1 VRCVT
6 QMCGIVG
13 YVGGKRA
20 QPILMDSLKRLE
32 YRGYD
37 SAGIAVVGEGVQL
50 FKAKGE
56 IAVLEASM
64 PEMEGTVGIAHTRW
78 ATQGKPTSENAHPFV
93 GCNNKIAIVH
103 NGIITNFMEL
113 RESLIADGH
122 KFTSDTDTE
131 VFAHLV
137 EMNLDDGDLMDAVR
151 SALKRIEG
159 TYAFAVVADGRA
171 EVVAA
176 RNESPLVVGLGNGE
190 NFVASDVTALLKH
203 TNKVVYV
210 LDGEMV
216 RITRDAVTITDLEGN
231 PVERKP
237 ERIAWS
243 LEDAEKSGY
252 PHFMLKEIFEQPKAI
267 HESLLGRLESIDA
280 EGWFFQEQSFSSV
293 KIVACG
299 TSYHAGLVGKY
310 VIEELA
316 RVPTTVQI
324 SSEYRYSTAARE
336 NPLVLLITQSGE
348 TLDTIA
354 AAREARKRG
363 NRTVAIVNVVDS
375 AISREVDHVI
385 YTRAGPEISV
395 AATKTF
401 VTQLIVL
408 YLIAMELGIKG
419 RSLTAQ
425 ARKSVTGQLRNLPR
439 AVQDVL
445 NQAQTI
451 EALANKYHKAR
462 DMFFMGRNI
471 HYPISLEGA
480 LKTKEISYIHG
491 EGYPAGELKH
501 GPLALLS
508 EDSPV
513 VAIAAKDHT
522 YEKMIGNISEVSARA
537 SPVIAIA
544 VKGDT
549 EIGKFADDVIYLKEI
564 PPLFLPVPVITALQL
579 WAYYLAKAR
588 GCPIDKPR
596 NIAKTVTVE

>member
-1 VRCVT
+1 
-6 QMCGIVG
+6 MCGIVG

-20 QPILMDSLKRLE
+20 QPILLDSLKRLE

-37 SAGIAVVGEGVQL
+37 SAGIAVVGEGIQL
-50 FKAKGE
+50 FKTKGE
-56 IAVLEASM
+56 IAVLEQSM

-78 ATQGKPTSENAHPFV
+78 ATQGKPTSENAHPFG
-93 GCNNKIAIVH
+93 GCGPQVAVVH
-103 NGIITNFMEL
+103 NGIIANFMTL
-113 RESLIADGH
+113 RESLVADGH
-122 KFTSDTDTE
+122 KFSSDTDTE

-137 EMNLDDGDLMDAVR
+137 EMNLGGGSLVDAVR
-151 SALKRIEG
+151 AALVRIEG
-159 TYAFAVVADGRA
+159 TYAFAVVAEGRD

-176 RNESPLVVGLGNGE
+176 RNESPLVIGLGNGE
-190 NFVASDVTALLKH
+190 NFLASDVTALLKH
-203 TNKVVYV
+203 TNKVVYIM
-210 LDGEMV
+210 DGEVV
-216 RITRDAVTITDLEGN
+216 RITRESVTIVDREGN
-231 PVERKP
+231 PVERAP
-237 ERIAWS
+237 ERVAWS
-243 LEDAEKSGY
+243 LEDAEKGGY
-252 PHFMLKEIFEQPKAI
+252 PHFMLKEIFEQPSAI
-267 HESLLGRLESIDA
+267 HESLLGRMDTGDSEDS
-280 EGWFFQEQSFSSV
+280 FFQGQTFSSV

-310 VIEELA
+310 IIEELA
-316 RVPTTVQI
+316 RIPTTVQI

-336 NPLVLLITQSGE
+336 NPLVVLITQSGE
-348 TLDTIA
+348 TLDTFA
-354 AAREARKRG
+354 AAREAKKRG
-363 NRTVAIVNVVDS
+363 NKTIAIVNVIGS

-385 YTRAGPEISV
+385 YTRAGPEIGV

-401 VTQLIVL
+401 VTQLIAL
-408 YLIAMELGIKG
+408 YLLAVELGVKG
-419 RSLTAQ
+419 RVLTAQ
-425 ARKSVTGQLRNLPR
+425 ARKSVTDQLRSLPR

-451 EALANKYHKAR
+451 ESLANKYSKAR
-462 DMFFMGRNI
+462 DMFFIGRNI
-471 HYPISLEGA
+471 HYPIALEGA

-508 EDSPV
+508 KESPV
-513 VAIAAKDHT
+513 VAIVVKDHT

-537 SPVIAIA
+537 SPVIVIA
-544 VKGDT
+544 VQGDT
-549 EIGKFADDVIYLKEI
+549 EISKYADDVIYLKEI